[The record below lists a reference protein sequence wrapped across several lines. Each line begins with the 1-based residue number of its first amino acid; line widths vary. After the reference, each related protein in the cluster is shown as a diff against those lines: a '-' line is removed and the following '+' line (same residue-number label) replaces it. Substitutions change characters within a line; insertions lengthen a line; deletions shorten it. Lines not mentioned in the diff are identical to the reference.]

1 MAYHFHVFVPLAVL
15 HNVHILPSA
24 WLALVA
30 GMVLVTLGAF
40 VAGHV
45 AVRWAARKADR
56 DEIVPS
62 LAIGFGII
70 ALGLALNESGTLA
83 FAVELG
89 SLALLVMGLL
99 MMARRRLRR
108 AP

>member
-1 MAYHFHVFVPLAVL
+1 MSLAFL
-15 HNVHILPSA
+15 RTL
-24 WLALVA
+24 
-30 GMVLVTLGAF
+30 VLVTLGAF

-45 AVRWAARKADR
+45 LVRWAARKAER

-62 LAIGFGII
+62 LAIGFSSI
-70 ALGLALNESGTLA
+70 ALGLALNEPGTLA

-89 SLALLVMGLL
+89 ALGLLVTGLL
-99 MMARRRLRR
+99 TLARRKLRR

>member
-1 MAYHFHVFVPLAVL
+1 MSLAFL
-15 HNVHILPSA
+15 RTL
-24 WLALVA
+24 
-30 GMVLVTLGAF
+30 VLVTLGAF

-45 AVRWAARKADR
+45 LVRWAARKADR

-62 LAIGFGII
+62 LAIGFSSI
-70 ALGLALNESGTLA
+70 ALGLALNEPGTLA

-89 SLALLVMGLL
+89 ALGLLVTGLL
-99 MMARRRLRR
+99 TLARRRLRR

>member
-1 MAYHFHVFVPLAVL
+1 MNLAFFRTL
-15 HNVHILPSA
+15 
-24 WLALVA
+24 
-30 GMVLVTLGAF
+30 VLVTLGAF
-40 VAGHV
+40 VAGHT
-45 AVRWAARKADR
+45 AVRWTARKAER

-70 ALGLALNESGTLA
+70 ALGLALNEPGTLA

-99 MMARRRLRR
+99 TLARRRLRR

>member
-1 MAYHFHVFVPLAVL
+1 MSLAFL
-15 HNVHILPSA
+15 RTL
-24 WLALVA
+24 
-30 GMVLVTLGAF
+30 VLVTLGAF

-45 AVRWAARKADR
+45 LVRWAARKADR

-62 LAIGFGII
+62 LAIGFSSI
-70 ALGLALNESGTLA
+70 ALGLALNEPGTLA

-89 SLALLVMGLL
+89 ALGLLVTGLL
-99 MMARRRLRR
+99 TLARRKLRR

>member
-1 MAYHFHVFVPLAVL
+1 MSLD
-15 HNVHILPSA
+15 ILRT
-24 WLALVA
+24 L
-30 GMVLVTLGAF
+30 VLVTLGAF

-45 AVRWAARKADR
+45 VVRWAVRKADR

-62 LAIGFGII
+62 LAIGFGSI
-70 ALGLALNESGTLA
+70 ALGLALPEPGTLA

-89 SLALLVMGLL
+89 ALGLLVTGLL
-99 MMARRRLRR
+99 TLARRRLRR

>member
-1 MAYHFHVFVPLAVL
+1 MSLAFL
-15 HNVHILPSA
+15 RTL
-24 WLALVA
+24 
-30 GMVLVTLGAF
+30 VLVTIGAF

-45 AVRWAARKADR
+45 AVRWAARKAER

-62 LAIGFGII
+62 LAIGFGIV
-70 ALGLALNESGTLA
+70 ALGLVLNEPGTLA

-89 SLALLVMGLL
+89 SLGLLATGLL
-99 MMARRRLRR
+99 MLLRRKLRR

>member
-1 MAYHFHVFVPLAVL
+1 MNLAFL
-15 HNVHILPSA
+15 RTL
-24 WLALVA
+24 
-30 GMVLVTLGAF
+30 VLVTLGAF

-45 AVRWAARKADR
+45 AVRWAVRKAER

-62 LAIGFGII
+62 LAIGFAII

-89 SLALLVMGLL
+89 SLALLAMGLL
-99 MMARRRLRR
+99 TMARRKFRR

>member
-1 MAYHFHVFVPLAVL
+1 MNLAFL
-15 HNVHILPSA
+15 RTL
-24 WLALVA
+24 
-30 GMVLVTLGAF
+30 VLVTLGAF

-45 AVRWAARKADR
+45 AVRWAARKAER

-62 LAIGFGII
+62 LASGCGSI
-70 ALGLALNESGTLA
+70 ALGLALQEPGTLA

-89 SLALLVMGLL
+89 ALALLATGLL
-99 MMARRRLRR
+99 TLVRRKLRR

>member
-1 MAYHFHVFVPLAVL
+1 MSIA
-15 HNVHILPSA
+15 ILRT
-24 WLALVA
+24 L
-30 GMVLVTLGAF
+30 VLVTLGAF

-62 LAIGFGII
+62 LAIACGSI
-70 ALGLALNESGTLA
+70 ALGLALVESGTLA
-83 FAVELG
+83 FGVDLAA
-89 SLALLVMGLL
+89 LALLATGLL
-99 MMARRRLRR
+99 LLVRRKVRR